1 MWITGRR
8 VPAQVTMTTNPS
20 TARAV
25 ERAVYRLMFDLASL
39 FADGVINLD
48 DFPQPIR
55 GHIEALVTPVTSK
68 YFNREEK

>member
-1 MWITGRR
+1 M
-8 VPAQVTMTTNPS
+8 PAQVTMTTNAR

-39 FADGVINLD
+39 FADGVINLN

-68 YFNREEK
+68 HLNREKT